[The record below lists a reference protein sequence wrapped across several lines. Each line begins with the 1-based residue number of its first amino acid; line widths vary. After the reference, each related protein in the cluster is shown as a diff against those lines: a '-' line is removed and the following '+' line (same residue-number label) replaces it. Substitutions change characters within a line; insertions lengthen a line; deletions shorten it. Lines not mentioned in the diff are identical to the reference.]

1 MGKTILITG
10 VNGEIGHGL
19 VKRLS
24 AEDYKI
30 IALDISLPDENITSK
45 VFKFIEGDILDTALL
60 EKLFR
65 EYKFDTVFHLAAMLS
80 TSAERDP
87 VKAHH
92 VNTDGSINLLS
103 MAEKYARKNEKSI
116 MFIFPSSIAVYG
128 MPNLEIKTKAGK
140 VSEEEYNLPATMYG
154 CNKLYIEMLGNYYAR
169 YYEKHKKTDRS
180 YLDFR
185 CVRFPG
191 IISADTLPTGGT
203 SDFGPEMLHA
213 AAQNKPYEC
222 FVREDSKIPFMVM
235 PDAVKALVQLAKVPK
250 SKIKTHVYNVGS
262 FTISAK
268 EIESY
273 ANRSLHSQPKAGP
286 PLADFKVTYKP
297 HQKRQAIVDSW
308 PEDVDDSKARNDW
321 GWSVD
326 FDKEAA
332 FNEYLIPS
340 IKSRYTD

>member
-1 MGKTILITG
+1 MAKTVLITG

-19 VKRLS
+19 VKKLS
-24 AEDYKI
+24 GEDYKI
-30 IALDISLPDENITSK
+30 IALDISTPDENVSAN
-45 VFKFIEGDILDTALL
+45 VFKFVSGDILDTALL
-60 EKLFR
+60 ENLFQ
-65 EYKFDTVFHLAAMLS
+65 EYKFDVVFHLAAMLS

-103 MAEKYARKNEKSI
+103 IAEKYARLSEKSI

-128 MPNLEIKTKAGK
+128 MPNLEIKSKAGK
-140 VSEEEYNLPATMYG
+140 VKEEEYNLPATMYG
-154 CNKLYIEMLGNYYAR
+154 CNKLYIEMLGNYYTR
-169 YYEKHKKTDRS
+169 YYEKHKKTDKS
-180 YLDFR
+180 FLDFR

-191 IISADTLPTGGT
+191 IISADTMPTGGT

-222 FVREDSKIPFMVM
+222 FVRENSRIPFMVM
-235 PDAVKALVQLAKVPK
+235 PDAVKALIALSGVPK
-250 SKIKTHVYNVGS
+250 SQIKTHVYNVGS

-268 EIESY
+268 EIEEY
-273 ANRSLHSQPKAGP
+273 AHSLNSI
-286 PLADFKVTYKP
+286 KVTYKP

-308 PEDVDDSKARNDW
+308 PEDVDDSKARADW
-321 GWSVD
+321 GWSPD
-326 FDKEAA
+326 FDKELS

-340 IKSRYTD
+340 IKARYTS

>member
-1 MGKTILITG
+1 MKTILITG

-19 VKRLS
+19 VKKLS
-24 AEDYKI
+24 GENYKI
-30 IALDISLPDENITSK
+30 VALDISIPDENVNSK
-45 VFKFIEGDILDTALL
+45 VFKFVQGDILDTGLL
-60 EKLFR
+60 ENLFR
-65 EYKFDTVFHLAAMLS
+65 EYKFETVFHLAAMLS

-103 MAEKYARKNEKSI
+103 IAEKYARLSEKSI
-116 MFIFPSSIAVYG
+116 VFIFPSSIAVYG
-128 MPNLEIKTKAGK
+128 MPNQEIKQKAGK
-140 VSEEEYNLPATMYG
+140 VKEDEYNLPATMYG
-154 CNKLYIEMLGNYYAR
+154 CNKLYIEMLGNYFKR

-180 YLDFR
+180 FLDFR

-191 IISADTLPTGGT
+191 IISADTLPSGGT

-213 AAQNKPYEC
+213 AAQNKAYEC

-235 PDAVKALVQLAKVPK
+235 PDAVKALIVLAKVPK
-250 SKIKTHVYNVGS
+250 SRIKTHVYNVGS

-273 ANRSLHSQPKAGP
+273 AKKSLHPI
-286 PLADFKVTYKP
+286 KVTYKP

-308 PEDVDDSKARNDW
+308 PEDVDDSKARADW
-321 GWSVD
+321 GWSPE
-326 FDKEAA
+326 FGKSLA
-332 FNEYLIPS
+332 FEKYLIPA
-340 IKSRYTD
+340 IKARYS